1 MGESLLYSKDE
12 SIGTLDPLCRPHLCV
27 MRTATHVTWDGPDLV
42 GWETIVSHWRKPVQ
56 WHAILHCH
64 LNVMQIARFVMQE
77 LTCMDAGWEIFASQL
92 NFHVHKCVP
101 TRCQL
106 NVMKI
111 ASLVT
116 MDGMGDVG
124 WETTV
129 SPWRKNVL

>member
-1 MGESLLYSKDE
+1 MDGMGD
-12 SIGTLDPLCRPHLCV
+12 
-27 MRTATHVTWDGPDLV
+27 V
-42 GWETIVSHWRKPVQ
+42 GWETTVSPWRKNATLQNLLRLIAMPTALPVT
-56 WHAILHCH
+56 W
-64 LNVMQIARFVMQE
+64 E
-77 LTCMDAGWEIFASQL
+77 LTCLDAGWEIFVSQL

-101 TRCQL
+101 TQCQL